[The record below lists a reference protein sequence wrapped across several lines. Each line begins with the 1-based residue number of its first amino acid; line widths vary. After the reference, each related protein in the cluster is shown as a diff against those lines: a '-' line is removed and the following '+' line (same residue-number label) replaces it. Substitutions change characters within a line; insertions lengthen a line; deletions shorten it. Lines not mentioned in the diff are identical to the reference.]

1 MGVLLIAAAVGL
13 AIFFVKPSSQ
23 ETIVLLPSADGHK
36 GVLVVERKGERY
48 VLDQPYAASQ
58 TSGGDKMEVKVLSD
72 AAVRDSFGSTLTALP
87 ARPASF
93 LLYFVTGSDE
103 LTDASKGELQKILD
117 AIKNRP
123 YPDIFVIG
131 HTDTVGE
138 LEANDRLSAQRAGRM
153 KSYLTDIGVP
163 EDRIRVSGR
172 GEREPLVPTADNIDE
187 PKNRRV
193 EINVR

>member
-13 AIFFVKPSSQ
+13 AIFFVKPSPQ
-23 ETIVLLPSADGHK
+23 ETVVLLPSADGHK

-48 VLDQPYAASQ
+48 VLDQPYASSETA
-58 TSGGDKMEVKVLSD
+58 GGDKMEVKVLSD
-72 AAVRDSFGSTLTALP
+72 AQVRESFASTLTALP

-103 LTDASKGELQKILD
+103 LTDGSKGELQKILD
-117 AIKNRP
+117 EIKNRP

-138 LEANDRLSAQRAGRM
+138 LEGNDRLSAQRAERM
-153 KSYLTDIGVP
+153 KSYLTGIGVP
-163 EDRIRVSGR
+163 QDRIRVAGR
-172 GEREPLVPTADNIDE
+172 GEREPLVPTADNVDE

>member
-13 AIFFVKPSSQ
+13 AIFFVKPSHQ
-23 ETIVLLPSADGHK
+23 ETVVLLPSADGHK

-48 VLDQPYAASQ
+48 VLDQPYASSE
-58 TSGGDKMEVKVLSD
+58 TTGGDKMEVKVLSD
-72 AAVRDSFGSTLTALP
+72 AQVRDSFASTLTALP

-103 LTDASKGELQKILD
+103 LTEDSKSELQKILD
-117 AIKNRP
+117 EIKNRP
-123 YPDIFVIG
+123 YPDILVIG

-138 LEANDRLSAQRAGRM
+138 LEGNDRQSAQRAEPM
-153 KSYLTDIGVP
+153 KSYLIGIGVP
-163 EDRIRVSGR
+163 QDRIRVAGR
-172 GEREPLVPTADNIDE
+172 GEREPLIPTADNVDE